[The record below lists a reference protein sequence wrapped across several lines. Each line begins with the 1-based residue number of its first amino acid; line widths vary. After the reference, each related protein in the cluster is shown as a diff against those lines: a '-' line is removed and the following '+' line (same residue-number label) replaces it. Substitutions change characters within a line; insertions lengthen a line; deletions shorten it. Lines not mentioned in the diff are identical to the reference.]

1 MKSLRWFP
9 ITACL
14 LAFGLIYFRPA
25 SYAQGTNV
33 LHYTPAA
40 PARAKIGG
48 TVEVSVPLSLQEGYH
63 VNSNHPS
70 DEYLIPLK
78 LTWSKGAL
86 EPAET
91 VYPKPTLH
99 KVQSE
104 PKPLSVYSGNF
115 ELIAKFNVPA
125 TAVTGPVGMNG
136 KLKYQACN
144 DKMCLAPKD
153 LDVNV
158 QLDIVK

>member
-1 MKSLRWFP
+1 
-9 ITACL
+9 
-14 LAFGLIYFRPA
+14 
-25 SYAQGTNV
+25 
-33 LHYTPAA
+33 
-40 PARAKIGG
+40 
-48 TVEVSVPLSLQEGYH
+48 VPLSLQEGYH